1 MPRSDD
7 SSLDPDG
14 LRAVEARAQAL
25 LDRASAWGRFP
36 TPVDDILAAANLKVA
51 VSNAFDMKHV
61 MAFIAGKASDA
72 ARVLRSALS
81 KVLGVLDA
89 QDHVI
94 HIDNSVTP
102 SKQTFLKLHE
112 AGHHELPVHRRLFA
126 FFQDCEKNLDPAIAE
141 LFEREANNFARFV
154 LFQGGG
160 YATLAADMAM
170 SIKTPMG
177 LASRFGASIYAS
189 CREFARTNRR
199 ECAVYV
205 LEPAELVQGV
215 GFRAKVRRI
224 EASPTFIEHFGRP
237 QIVEVTPDDAL
248 GRIVPIGRRLTRPT
262 SLPIRDLNGDR
273 VEAVGEAFDTTHN
286 IILLVYTV
294 RALKAVA

>member
-7 SSLDPDG
+7 SSLDPAG
-14 LRAVEARAQAL
+14 LHAVETRAHAL

-36 TPVDDILAAANLKVA
+36 TPVDDILTAANLKVA
-51 VSNAFDMKHV
+51 ASNAFDMKHV

-89 QDHVI
+89 QDGVI
-94 HIDNSVTP
+94 HIDTSVTT
-102 SKQTFLKLHE
+102 SKQNFLKLHE

-126 FFQDCEKNLDPAIAE
+126 FFQDCEKNLDPAVAE

-160 YATLAADMAM
+160 FATQAADMAM

-189 CREFARTNRR
+189 CREFVRTNRR

-205 LEPAELVQGV
+205 LEPAELVQGI
-215 GFRAKVRRI
+215 GFRAKVRRV
-224 EASPTFIEHFGRP
+224 EASPAFVEHFGRP
-237 QIVEVTPDDAL
+237 QAVEITPDHVL
-248 GRIVPIGRRLTRPT
+248 GTIVPIGRRLTRPT
-262 SLPIRDLNGDR
+262 SLFIRDRNGDR

-286 IILLVYTV
+286 VILLLYTV
-294 RALKAVA
+294 RAFMIAA